1 MIKEKMMAN
10 ATTDK
15 DLFVV
20 DILFHAKA
28 PLDMQLK

>member
-1 MIKEKMMAN
+1 MAN

-28 PLDMQLK
+28 PLDMQLKFKK